1 MQEIFL
7 NDKFAVAN
15 RDHTS
20 KGNQPKW
27 QYRNNWYK
35 ADHMGY
41 ESLSEVLVSRLLAK
55 SNVQNFVVYE
65 PIIIQNK
72 SDKLVGCV
80 SRDFKGAGNS
90 VVSVEALHRS
100 YFGKGLASVL
110 GTMKNAADRIKYTVN
125 VISEKTGLT
134 GVGEYITAILEID
147 AFFLNEDRHTN
158 NIAFIRREDAKKQG
172 FEFTP
177 VFDNGLS
184 LLSDLNDYP
193 PPKNIYDCISCV
205 KAKPFSTSFDEQ
217 LDAAEELFGK
227 QIAFGFDKNDV
238 TAALSDMK
246 ELYDKAI
253 SDRVEAIIFEQ
264 MRKYSYFFE

>member
-7 NDKFAVAN
+7 NDIFAVAN
-15 RDHTS
+15 TEHTS

-27 QYRNNWYK
+27 QYQNKWYK

-41 ESLSEVLVSRLLAK
+41 EALSEVLVSRLLAK
-55 SNVQNFVVYE
+55 SNVQDFVAYE
-65 PIIIQNK
+65 PIIIHSQ
-72 SDKLVGCV
+72 SDKYMGCV
-80 SRDFKGAGNS
+80 SEDFKGTENS
-90 VVSVEALHRS
+90 VVSVEALHRA
-100 YFGKGLASVL
+100 YFGKGLSAAL
-110 GTMKNAADRIKYTVN
+110 GSIKNTADRIKYTVN
-125 VISEKTGLT
+125 MISEKTGLT

-158 NIAFIRREDAKKQG
+158 NIAFIRREDTKKKG

-193 PPKNIYDCISCV
+193 IAKNLYDCISSV
-205 KAKPFSTSFDEQ
+205 KAKPFSTDFDEQ

-227 QIAFGFDKNDV
+227 QITFRFDKNDIA
-238 TAALSDMK
+238 AALSDMAGF
-246 ELYDKAI
+246 YDKAI
-253 SDRVEAIIFEQ
+253 LDRVEAVIFEQ
-264 MRKYSYFFE
+264 VRKYGYFFE

>member
-7 NDKFAVAN
+7 NDTFAVAN
-15 RDHTS
+15 TEHTS

-27 QYRNNWYK
+27 HYQNKWYK

-41 ESLSEVLVSRLLAK
+41 EALSEVLVSRLLAK
-55 SNVQNFVVYE
+55 SNVRDFVVYD
-65 PIIIQNK
+65 PIIIHDQ
-72 SDKLVGCV
+72 SDKYTGCV
-80 SRDFKGAGNS
+80 SRDFKGTENA
-90 VVSVEALHRS
+90 VVSVEALHRA
-100 YFGKGLASVL
+100 YFGKGLSATL
-110 GTMKNAADRIKYTVN
+110 GSIENTTDRIEYTVN
-125 VISEKTGLT
+125 MISEKTGLT

-158 NIAFIRREDAKKQG
+158 NIAFIRREGTKKKG

-184 LLSDLNDYP
+184 LLSDFNDYP
-193 PPKNIYDCISCV
+193 IEKELYECIRSV
-205 KAKPFSTSFDEQ
+205 KAKPFSTDFDEQ

-227 QIAFGFDKNDV
+227 QITFRFDRNDV
-238 TAALSDMK
+238 TTALSDMA
-246 ELYDKAI
+246 EFYDKSI
-253 SDRVEAIIFEQ
+253 LDRVEAIVFEQ